1 MSRGAPRSSGGPV
14 QGGSVHP
21 SPSLSIAIGLEGL
34 ALGGC
39 PLNAIDLSRTLR
51 HRGHRVAVF
60 AIDEK
65 VKVSLLPYAKQAGFD
80 VELLPSRA
88 SGPSRALQ
96 IHRFA
101 SAAQADVIH
110 VFGPW
115 LGPAAWT
122 AAAFGGRRTAA
133 VTNWTMENVSY
144 IPAGMPMIVGTR
156 GLQREAEITHRGPV
170 PLMEPPV
177 DLEADSPD
185 PAAGS
190 GFRRQHGVREDEVL
204 MVTVSRLDSD
214 LKAEGIA
221 KAIDAVAKLDLP
233 TLRLVIVGDGNAR
246 DTLHRRAA
254 AANALLGRQAVILA
268 GAMIDPRPAYD
279 AADLTLGMG
288 GSAIRSLAHGK
299 PLVVLGL
306 NGFART
312 FAPATIDYFYEAGFF
327 GEEGAPDP
335 VSHLAGEIR
344 SLLPAARRQQLGSFG
359 LAEVR
364 RRFGLDAGADKLE
377 SIYRSA
383 LADVPSVTGQISRGG
398 RTLLKMCGSEAK
410 KVWLGGRSATAEAK

>member
-1 MSRGAPRSSGGPV
+1 MSQAPRASNPV
-14 QGGSVHP
+14 QDVAVHRP
-21 SPSLSIAIGLEGL
+21 SQLSIAIGLEGL

-39 PLNAIDLSRTLR
+39 PINAIDLSRTLR
-51 HRGHRVAVF
+51 RRGHRVAVF

-65 VKVSLLPYAKQAGFD
+65 VKVSLLPYAERAGFK
-80 VELLPSRA
+80 VTLLPARA

-101 SAAQADVIH
+101 SAEQADVIH

-115 LGPAAWT
+115 LGPSAWA
-122 AAAFGGRRTAA
+122 AAAFDARRTAA

-156 GLQREAEITHRGPV
+156 GLQRQAETTHHGPV

-177 DLEADSPD
+177 DLETDYPD
-185 PAAGS
+185 PLAGS
-190 GFRRQHGVREDEVL
+190 AFRRQHGIREDEL
-204 MVTVSRLDSD
+204 LAVTVSRLDSD

-221 KAIDAVAKLDLP
+221 NAIDAVAELDLP
-233 TLRLVIVGDGNAR
+233 ALRLAIVGDGNAQ
-246 DTLHRRAA
+246 DMLQRRVD
-254 AANALLGRQAVILA
+254 AANASLGRQAVLMA
-268 GAMIDPRPAYD
+268 GAMIDPRAAYD

-299 PLVVLGL
+299 PLIVLGV

-312 FAPATIDYFYEAGFF
+312 FAPDTTDYFYDVGFF
-327 GEEGAPDP
+327 GDEGDPDP
-335 VSHLAGEIR
+335 VSRLAGEIQA
-344 SLLPAARRQQLGSFG
+344 LLPAARRQQLGSFG
-359 LAEVR
+359 MAEVR
-364 RRFGLDAGADKLE
+364 QRFGLEAGADKLE

-383 LADVPSVTGQISRGG
+383 LADRPSVAARISRGG
-398 RTLLKMCGSEAK
+398 HTLLKMSANEAK
-410 KVWLGGRSATAEAK
+410 KAWQRGQSATAWAE